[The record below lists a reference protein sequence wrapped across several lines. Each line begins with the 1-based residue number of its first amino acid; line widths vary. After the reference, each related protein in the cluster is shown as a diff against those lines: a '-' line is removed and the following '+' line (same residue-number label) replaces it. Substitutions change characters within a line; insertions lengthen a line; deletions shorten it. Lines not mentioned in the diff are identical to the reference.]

1 MAPTFGRADEG
12 FLFSQAL
19 LSGHLKIKTS
29 SFSFVLEKAMTDKNP
44 KLKVPTV
51 NIKTLV
57 LITITISSILIG
69 LNKTPFSTN
78 SLAKL
83 LVDSYSS
90 FLAKL

>member
-1 MAPTFGRADEG
+1 MAPTFGRADG
-12 FLFSQAL
+12 GCQAL

-29 SFSFVLEKAMTDKNP
+29 SFSFVLEKVMTDNNP